1 MTSKTGDAGLSP
13 ASTKAKIQDTCNQE
27 VSNLKG
33 PSVEQDIA
41 FARAPHNR
49 PSVIPHACVSSD
61 ANHSSKPA
69 LSVSAYAYRR
79 VDSRSTSL
87 GGISIFCGR
96 MERFDPI
103 LAIRSSAAM
112 IPILQV
118 PWSIVVSG
126 TASTSE

>member
-1 MTSKTGDAGLSP
+1 M
-13 ASTKAKIQDTCNQE
+13 QDTRNQE

-49 PSVIPHACVSSD
+49 PSVIIPHACVSSD
-61 ANHSSKPA
+61 ANHSSKPV

-79 VDSRSTSL
+79 VDSRATSL

>member
-1 MTSKTGDAGLSP
+1 MVSIRYFCGVGEFCRVKSRPRGTMTSKTGDAGLSP
-13 ASTKAKIQDTCNQE
+13 ASTKAKIQDTRNQE

-69 LSVSAYAYRR
+69 RPGEPLCLPPRR
-79 VDSRSTSL
+79 
-87 GGISIFCGR
+87 FPFHEFGR
-96 MERFDPI
+96 NQYLLRPHGA
-103 LAIRSSAAM
+103 L
-112 IPILQV
+112 
-118 PWSIVVSG
+118 
-126 TASTSE
+126 